1 MERRKLVSTSQKKT
15 LLSLLSINLK
25 KLTITP
31 PNDLEFSDVFGPSS
45 TPHDPN
51 HSHSPSTSSSVLDP
65 PVIHNRSHSFVGPSP
80 RYPLPSSPLPFHHIQ
95 EDDEA
100 VIENESC
107 ENEKGKSEDD
117 EGQVGS
123 CGNNNKIGPA
133 DFEIL
138 RVVGKGAFGKVFQV
152 RKKTGDGKE
161 KGGGGGSGDGI
172 YAMKVMRKDTIIKKK
187 HVDYMK
193 AERDILTK
201 VVHPFIVQL
210 RYSFQVLFHYSFF
223 LASFFLYLEIVQVVL
238 LNIVTFGCCAVHIFN
253 SCMQDCL
260 FWSNRAK

>member
-1 MERRKLVSTSQKKT
+1 M
-15 LLSLLSINLK
+15 
-25 KLTITP
+25 
-31 PNDLEFSDVFGPSS
+31 
-45 TPHDPN
+45 
-51 HSHSPSTSSSVLDP
+51 
-65 PVIHNRSHSFVGPSP
+65 
-80 RYPLPSSPLPFHHIQ
+80 
-95 EDDEA
+95 
-100 VIENESC
+100 
-107 ENEKGKSEDD
+107 
-117 EGQVGS
+117 GS

-161 KGGGGGSGDGI
+161 KEKEGGGGSGDGI

-223 LASFFLYLEIVQVVL
+223 FFFLTSFFLCLEIVS
-238 LNIVTFGCCAVHIFN
+238 
-253 SCMQDCL
+253 SCSFKYCN
-260 FWSNRAK
+260 FWMLRCTHL